1 VIQFTVGSVR
11 GEVAQA
17 IIIGSHCPLDR
28 ELVLGLY
35 NRRNTGKEVRTM
47 EVEHVPGKNVGHA
60 MLYALSTCPW
70 CQKTKRLLNELG
82 VEYYY
87 VDVDY
92 LDGDEKAKV
101 IEDVKKWNPA
111 CSFPTL
117 VLDDK
122 KCIVGFKEDEIRKA
136 LKK

>member
-1 VIQFTVGSVR
+1 
-11 GEVAQA
+11 
-17 IIIGSHCPLDR
+17 
-28 ELVLGLY
+28 
-35 NRRNTGKEVRTM
+35 M
-47 EVEHVPGKNVGHA
+47 EVEHVAGKNVGHA

-87 VDVDY
+87 IDVDY
-92 LDGDEKAKV
+92 LDGAEKDKV
-101 IEDVKKWNPA
+101 LEDVRKWNPA

-122 KCIVGFKEDEIRKA
+122 KCIVGFKEDDIRKA